1 MQALLVQIYSSAFNI
16 MLPFGMSFG
25 VFVVSLW
32 SLPLLVKLIKQLF

>member
-1 MQALLVQIYSSAFNI
+1 MQNLLIQIFTSAFNI
-16 MLPFGMSFG
+16 MLPIGVTFG